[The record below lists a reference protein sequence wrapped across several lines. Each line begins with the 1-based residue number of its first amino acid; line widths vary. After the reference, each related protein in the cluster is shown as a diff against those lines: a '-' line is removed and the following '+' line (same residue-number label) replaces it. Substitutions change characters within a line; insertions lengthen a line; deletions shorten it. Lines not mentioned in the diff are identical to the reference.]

1 MEKWKKRTVELVA
14 GLALSDKKYPSV
26 VPYYPKKTHIC
37 PKESLYF
44 SRVSPDK
51 EGISTAT
58 LRCMLSELES
68 EMRANIH
75 SLLVLSHG
83 GVICRCAAPGYDG
96 AIPHLAHSMSKTV
109 TGMAIGFLVSEGR
122 LSVDT
127 PLSRIF
133 PEYTVSDKRLRSA
146 TVRNLL
152 CMQSG
157 VKFNEAGVVTDSTW
171 LKTFLMSPLSAAPGT
186 VFHYNSMNS
195 YMLARIVVRITGAS
209 LTEFVGERLF
219 SPLGIKNYFWEIGPE
234 GIEKGGWGL
243 FLSAES
249 WAKIGWMLL

>member
-1 MEKWKKRTVELVA
+1 MEKWKKRSIELVS

-26 VPYYPKKTHIC
+26 VPYQPKKTHIC
-37 PKESLYF
+37 PKEALYF

-68 EMRANIH
+68 EPRANVH

-109 TGMAIGFLVSEGR
+109 MGMAIGFLVAEGR

-127 PLSRIF
+127 QLTRIF
-133 PEYTVSDKRLRSA
+133 PEYQVADKRLRSA
-146 TVRNLL
+146 TVKNLL

-157 VKFNEAGVVTDSTW
+157 VRFNEAGVVWQTSELGKTDIGGG
-171 LKTFLMSPLSAAPGT
+171 GT
-186 VFHYNSMNS
+186 VAKFLAKHNIDTVDVGVGVLSMHAPYELISKVDLYESYRAFKAFYN
-195 YMLARIVVRITGAS
+195 
-209 LTEFVGERLF
+209 FD
-219 SPLGIKNYFWEIGPE
+219 
-234 GIEKGGWGL
+234 
-243 FLSAES
+243 
-249 WAKIGWMLL
+249 

>member
-133 PEYTVSDKRLRSA
+133 PEYTVSMVHGKMKPA
-146 TVRNLL
+146 EKEEQ
-152 CMQSG
+152 MQR
-157 VKFNEAGVVTDSTW
+157 FARNEAQR
-171 LKTFLMSPLSAAPGT
+171 KQRPPQSPP
-186 VFHYNSMNS
+186 
-195 YMLARIVVRITGAS
+195 RS
-209 LTEFVGERLF
+209 LPKR
-219 SPLGIKNYFWEIGPE
+219 
-234 GIEKGGWGL
+234 
-243 FLSAES
+243 
-249 WAKIGWMLL
+249 